1 MPAMARRRGTLCVLL
16 LGVGPCVMGL
26 PGTLQHEHGPVSLRA
41 PLPASQDQQAGTQR
55 TLVSFAYYEGREG
68 ARENLQYFLR
78 AGIDASQP
86 GGGPI
91 SYGFVIN
98 GFDCSEPI
106 PTDRD
111 DIVVLKR
118 ANEGF
123 DYGAH
128 TALLRYI
135 AQAGVK
141 AYRGEMAVEL
151 WDFGSDSQQLTAA
164 QLPFDKYVF
173 LNAGVRGPFLPAYW
187 PKSRSWTRVYLDKL
201 SPSVKLVGNS
211 IVCLPESDLCVKGG
225 PGITPNPDCYGPK
238 VEGYAWATD
247 QVGLQVLLDRE
258 TVFQSHPDKVSAILN
273 GEYGMNI
280 AIFKAGYTIDS
291 LLLAYQGVD
300 WTNRS
305 NWGCNDNEH
314 PSRSG
319 TYFGVTQ
326 HPLETVFVKVEWV
339 HDDGT
344 IDKIMPNF
352 VDAYTD
358 FQKLGWARSSA
369 AAGATASGRELSR
382 AVLPSL

>member
-1 MPAMARRRGTLCVLL
+1 MLL
-16 LGVGPCVMGL
+16 LAVGTCVMGL
-26 PGTLQHEHGPVSLRA
+26 PGTLQHEHGPVSLRGSFTE
-41 PLPASQDQQAGTQR
+41 LPASQDQQTGTQAR

-86 GGGPI
+86 GDGPI

-106 PTDRD
+106 PTDRN

-128 TALLRYI
+128 VALLQYI

-151 WDFGSDSQQLTAA
+151 WDFGSESQQLTAA

-173 LNAGVRGPFLPAYW
+173 LNAGMRGPFLPAYW
-187 PKSRSWTRVYLDKL
+187 PKSWSWTRVYLDKL

-211 IVCLPESDLCVKGG
+211 IACLPESDPCVRGG
-225 PGITPNPDCYGPK
+225 PGIEPNPDCYGPK

-247 QVGLQVLLDRE
+247 QVGLQVLLDRK
-258 TVFQSHPDKVSAILN
+258 TVFQSHPGKVSAILN
-273 GEYGMNI
+273 GEYGMNT

-291 LLLAYQGVD
+291 LLLAYQGLD

-305 NWGCNDNEH
+305 NWGCNGNQH

-344 IDKIMPNF
+344 IDKIMPDF

-369 AAGATASGRELSR
+369 AAGATASDRELRR

>member
-1 MPAMARRRGTLCVLL
+1 MLL
-16 LGVGPCVMGL
+16 LAVGTCVMGL
-26 PGTLQHEHGPVSLRA
+26 PGTLQHEHGPVSLRGSFTE
-41 PLPASQDQQAGTQR
+41 LPASQDQQTGTQAR

-86 GGGPI
+86 GDGPI

-106 PTDRD
+106 PTDRN

-128 TALLRYI
+128 VALLQYI

-151 WDFGSDSQQLTAA
+151 WDFGSESQQLTAA

-187 PKSRSWTRVYLDKL
+187 PKSWSWTRVYLDKL

-211 IVCLPESDLCVKGG
+211 IVCLPESDPCVRGG
-225 PGITPNPDCYGPK
+225 PGIEPNPDCYGPK

-247 QVGLQVLLDRE
+247 QVGLQVLLDRK
-258 TVFQSHPDKVSAILN
+258 TVFQSHPGKVSAILN
-273 GEYGMNI
+273 GEYGMNT

-291 LLLAYQGVD
+291 LLLAYQGLD

-305 NWGCNDNEH
+305 NWGCNGNQH

-344 IDKIMPNF
+344 IDKIMPDF

-369 AAGATASGRELSR
+369 AAGATASDRELRR

>member
-1 MPAMARRRGTLCVLL
+1 MARRRGTLCVLL

-86 GGGPI
+86 GDGPI

-151 WDFGSDSQQLTAA
+151 WDFGSESQQLTAA

-369 AAGATASGRELSR
+369 AAGATASDRELSR

>member
-1 MPAMARRRGTLCVLL
+1 MLL
-16 LGVGPCVMGL
+16 LAVGTCVMGL

-41 PLPASQDQQAGTQR
+41 PLPASQDQQEGKHR

-86 GGGPI
+86 GDGPI

-106 PTDRD
+106 PTDRN

-118 ANEGF
+118 ANKGF

-128 TALLRYI
+128 MALLRYI

-151 WDFGSDSQQLTAA
+151 WDFGSESQQLTAA

-173 LNAGVRGPFLPAYW
+173 LNAGMRGPFLPAYW
-187 PKSRSWTRVYLDKL
+187 PKSLSWTRVYLDKL

-211 IVCLPESDLCVKGG
+211 IACLPESDPCVRGG
-225 PGITPNPDCYGPK
+225 PGIEPNPECYGPK

-247 QVGLQVLLDRE
+247 QVGLQVLLDRK

-273 GEYGMNI
+273 GEYGMNT

-291 LLLAYQGVD
+291 LLLAYQGLD

-305 NWGCNDNEH
+305 NWGCNDNQH

-344 IDKIMPNF
+344 IDKIMPDF

-369 AAGATASGRELSR
+369 AAGATASDRELRR

>member
-1 MPAMARRRGTLCVLL
+1 MLARRRGTLCVLL
-16 LGVGPCVMGL
+16 LGAGTCVLGL
-26 PGTLQHEHGPVSLRA
+26 PGTLQHEDGPVSLHA
-41 PLPASQDQQAGTQR
+41 PLPASDQQAETQR

-86 GGGPI
+86 GDGPI

-98 GFDCSEPI
+98 GFECSEPI
-106 PTDRD
+106 PTDRN

-128 TALLRYI
+128 LALLRYI
-135 AQAGVK
+135 ASNGVK
-141 AYRGEMAVEL
+141 AYRGEMAVALAGEL
-151 WDFGSDSQQLTAA
+151 PFDKNGGTVAA

-187 PKSRSWTRVYLDKL
+187 PRGRSWTRVYLDKL

-211 IVCLPESDLCVKGG
+211 IVCLPQSDPCVNGG
-225 PGITPNPDCYGPK
+225 SGITPNPDCYGPK

-247 QVGLQVLLDRE
+247 QVGLQVLLDTE
-258 TVFQSHPDKVSAILN
+258 SVFQSHPDKVSAIIN

-291 LLLAYQGVD
+291 LLLAYQGMD

-344 IDKIMPNF
+344 VDKILPQY
-352 VDAYTD
+352 VDAYTN
-358 FQKLGWARSSA
+358 FQKLSGARPS
-369 AAGATASGRELSR
+369 AGATASDTEFSQV
-382 AVLPSL
+382 VLPSS

>member
-1 MPAMARRRGTLCVLL
+1 MLALGAGT
-16 LGVGPCVMGL
+16 CVMGL
-26 PGTLQHEHGPVSLRA
+26 PGTSQNEPGPLSLH
-41 PLPASQDQQAGTQR
+41 ASLSASDQLAETQR

-68 ARENLQYFLR
+68 ARANLRYFLE
-78 AGIDASQP
+78 AGIGAAQREFSTV
-86 GGGPI
+86 

-98 GFDCSEPI
+98 GFECSEPI

-128 TALLRYI
+128 LALLRYI
-135 AQAGVK
+135 AEDGVK
-141 AYRGEMAVEL
+141 AYRGNMAVEL
-151 WDFGSDSQQLTAA
+151 GSGSHVTAA

-187 PKSRSWTRVYLDKL
+187 PRSRSWTRVYLDKL
-201 SPSVKLVGNS
+201 SPTVKLVGNS
-211 IVCLPESDLCVKGG
+211 IVCLPQSDDCVSGG

-247 QVGLQVLLDRE
+247 QVGLQVLLD
-258 TVFQSHPDKVSAILN
+258 TSSVFQSHPDKVSAIIN
-273 GEYGMNI
+273 GEYGMNV

-305 NWGCNDNEH
+305 NWGCNDNLH

-319 TYFGVTQ
+319 TYYGVSQ
-326 HPLETVFVKVEWV
+326 HPLETVFVKVEWD
-339 HDDGT
+339 HGDGT
-344 IDKIMPNF
+344 LDKIMPEY
-352 VDAYTD
+352 VDAYTN
-358 FQKLGWARSSA
+358 FEMNRAARSSRDV
-369 AAGATASGRELSR
+369 SLSSR
-382 AVLPSL
+382 IT

>member
-1 MPAMARRRGTLCVLL
+1 MARRGGTLCVLL
-16 LGVGPCVMGL
+16 LAVGTCVMGL

-41 PLPASQDQQAGTQR
+41 PLPASQDQQEGKHR

-86 GGGPI
+86 GDGPI

-106 PTDRD
+106 PTDRN

-151 WDFGSDSQQLTAA
+151 RDFGSESRQLTAA

-344 IDKIMPNF
+344 IDKIMPDF

-369 AAGATASGRELSR
+369 AADATASDRELSR

>member
-1 MPAMARRRGTLCVLL
+1 VGT
-16 LGVGPCVMGL
+16 CVMGL

-41 PLPASQDQQAGTQR
+41 PLPASQDQQEGKHR

-86 GGGPI
+86 GDGPI

-98 GFDCSEPI
+98 DFACSEPI
-106 PTDRD
+106 PTDRN

-118 ANEGF
+118 ANKGF

-128 TALLRYI
+128 MALLRYI

-151 WDFGSDSQQLTAA
+151 WDFGSESQQLTAA

-173 LNAGVRGPFLPAYW
+173 LNAGMRGPFLPAYW
-187 PKSRSWTRVYLDKL
+187 PKSLSWTRVYLDKL

-211 IVCLPESDLCVKGG
+211 IACLPESDPCVRGG
-225 PGITPNPDCYGPK
+225 PGIEPNPECYGPK

-247 QVGLQVLLDRE
+247 QVGLQVLLDRK
-258 TVFQSHPDKVSAILN
+258 TVFQSHPGKVSAILN

-291 LLLAYQGVD
+291 LLLAYQGLD

-305 NWGCNDNEH
+305 NWGCNDNQH

-344 IDKIMPNF
+344 IDKIMPDF

-358 FQKLGWARSSA
+358 FEKLGWARSSA
-369 AAGATASGRELSR
+369 VAGATASDRLLGR

>member
-1 MPAMARRRGTLCVLL
+1 MLARRRGTLCVLL
-16 LGVGPCVMGL
+16 LGAGTCVLGL
-26 PGTLQHEHGPVSLRA
+26 PGTLQHEDGPVSLHA
-41 PLPASQDQQAGTQR
+41 PLPASDQQAETQR

-86 GGGPI
+86 GDGPI

-98 GFDCSEPI
+98 GFECSEPI
-106 PTDRD
+106 PTDRN

-128 TALLRYI
+128 LALLRYI

-151 WDFGSDSQQLTAA
+151 RDFGSESQQLTAA

-173 LNAGVRGPFLPAYW
+173 LNAGMRGPFLPAYW
-187 PKSRSWTRVYLDKL
+187 PKSLSWTRVYLDKL

-211 IVCLPESDLCVKGG
+211 IACLPESDPCVRGG
-225 PGITPNPDCYGPK
+225 PGIEPNPECYGPK

-247 QVGLQVLLDRE
+247 QVGLQVLLDRK
-258 TVFQSHPDKVSAILN
+258 TVFQSHPGKVSAILN

-291 LLLAYQGVD
+291 LLLAYQGLD

-305 NWGCNDNEH
+305 NWGCNGNQH

-344 IDKIMPNF
+344 IDKIMPDF

-369 AAGATASGRELSR
+369 AAGATASDRELRR

>member
-1 MPAMARRRGTLCVLL
+1 MGNAAHILYMSMLARRRGALSVLL
-16 LGVGPCVMGL
+16 LGAVTCVMGL
-26 PGTLQHEHGPVSLRA
+26 PGTLQHEHGPVSLHA
-41 PLPASQDQQAGTQR
+41 PLPASDQQAESQR

-86 GGGPI
+86 GDGPI

-98 GFDCSEPI
+98 GFDCC
-106 PTDRD
+106 
-111 DIVVLKR
+111 
-118 ANEGF
+118 
-123 DYGAH
+123 AH

-151 WDFGSDSQQLTAA
+151 WDFGSESQQLTAA

-247 QVGLQVLLDRE
+247 KVGLEVLLDTG
-258 TVFQSHPDKVSAILN
+258 TVFQSHPDKLSAIIN

-291 LLLAYQGVD
+291 LLLAYQEMD

-344 IDKIMPNF
+344 IDQIMPQY
-352 VDAYTD
+352 VDAYTS
-358 FQKLGWARSSA
+358 FSKRREERSH
-369 AAGATASGRELSR
+369 AGANTKLS
-382 AVLPSL
+382 

>member
-1 MPAMARRRGTLCVLL
+1 MARRRGTLCVLL

-41 PLPASQDQQAGTQR
+41 PLPARQDQQEGKHR

-86 GGGPI
+86 GDGPI

-151 WDFGSDSQQLTAA
+151 WDFGSESQQLTAA

-369 AAGATASGRELSR
+369 AAGATASDRELSR
-382 AVLPSL
+382 AGLPSL

>member
-1 MPAMARRRGTLCVLL
+1 MLL
-16 LGVGPCVMGL
+16 LAVGTCVMGL

-41 PLPASQDQQAGTQR
+41 PLPASQDQQEGKHR

-86 GGGPI
+86 GDGPI

-106 PTDRD
+106 PTDRN

-128 TALLRYI
+128 LALLRYI
-135 AQAGVK
+135 AEAGVK
-141 AYRGEMAVEL
+141 AYRGDMAVEL
-151 WDFGSDSQQLTAA
+151 GSGSHVTAA

-173 LNAGVRGPFLPAYW
+173 LNAGMRGPFLPAYW
-187 PKSRSWTRVYLDKL
+187 PKSLSWTRVYLDKL

-211 IVCLPESDLCVKGG
+211 IACLPESDPCVRGG
-225 PGITPNPDCYGPK
+225 PGIEPNPECYGPK

-247 QVGLQVLLDRE
+247 QVGLQVLLDRK

-273 GEYGMNI
+273 GEYGMNT

-291 LLLAYQGVD
+291 LLLAYQGLD

-305 NWGCNDNEH
+305 NWGCNGNQH

-344 IDKIMPNF
+344 IDKIMPDF

-369 AAGATASGRELSR
+369 AAGATASDRELRR